1 MGENPAL
8 FKNRK
13 KSIDDFEVGDEVKV
27 WVSSPSDSP
36 GIDMDENAIIGKVE
50 AKDKKTITVDG
61 KKYKPSDIRIFKK
74 GGRRTRKAR
83 RRQTRRR

>member
-13 KSIDDFEVGDEVKV
+13 KSIDDFEVGDEVKI
-27 WVSSPSDSP
+27 WVASPSDSP
-36 GIDMDENAIIGKVE
+36 GIDLDEYAVIGKVE

-61 KKYKPSDIRIFKK
+61 KKYKPGDTRVFKK
-74 GGRRTRKAR
+74 GGRRGRKTR
-83 RRQTRRR
+83 RRQTRRK